1 MSETCIHLKLS
12 GGAMAQCL
20 GLMNGIYASQKL
32 KKRLEISYYPYS
44 TGTYWPFAI
53 SSLLKKGEELDS
65 NIQTKGLASTSKVDV
80 GKVLADHPLM
90 TRKLS
95 YEKLLSWLRKLHLEP
110 YLQFLRRE
118 LAVMGSAK
126 KIVKISSYY
135 RAISGGFAILNIPEV
150 NNELHHRFL
159 TAKIKSPFLL
169 NKLSANSIV
178 IHYRLGDKK
187 AAGQYPSD
195 FNSDE
200 IIDPQSFA
208 QVLDKIGVKDSTKIT
223 VVSDEP
229 KLAQRLLQQANIR
242 AEIAS
247 RTGSIWDDIYIM
259 SQASIFIGSN
269 SQVSK
274 FASICVENNGG
285 KSYLINVDNPK
296 NFYNFSNTTF
306 IKAATLDL
314 KNRIYS
320 LDFELEENAHSAY
333 KK

>member
-1 MSETCIHLKLS
+1 
-12 GGAMAQCL
+12 MAQCL

-53 SSLLKKGEELDS
+53 SLLLKKGEELDS

-80 GKVLADHPLM
+80 GKVLTDHPLM
-90 TRKLS
+90 TRRFS

-135 RAISGGFAILNIPEV
+135 RAISGGFAILNISQV
-150 NNELHHRFL
+150 NKEMHNRFL
-159 TAKIKSPFLL
+159 SAKMKSPFLL
-169 NKLSANSIV
+169 NTPSAKSIV

-187 AAGQYPSD
+187 ASGHYPSD

-208 QVLDKIGVKDSTKIT
+208 KVLDEIGVKDSAKIT

-229 KLAQRLLQQANIR
+229 KLAQHLLQQANIR

-247 RTGSIWDDIYIM
+247 RTGSIWDDVYIM

-274 FASICVENNGG
+274 FASIAVENNGG
-285 KSYLINVDNPK
+285 RSYLLNVDNPD
-296 NFYNFSNTTF
+296 NFYNFSNITF
-306 IKAATLDL
+306 IKASTLNL
-314 KNRIYS
+314 ENKIYS
-320 LDFELEENAHSAY
+320 LDFDLEENAHSAY